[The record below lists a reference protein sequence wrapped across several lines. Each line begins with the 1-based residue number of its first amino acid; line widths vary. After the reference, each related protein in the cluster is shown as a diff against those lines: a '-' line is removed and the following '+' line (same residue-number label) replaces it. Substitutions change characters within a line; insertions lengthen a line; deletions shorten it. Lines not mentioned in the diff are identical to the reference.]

1 MHHACVSNKPHPLS
15 SIQLGLVYI
24 TYGKIGGAF
33 HLWNFIIIPSPL
45 MLRTTTIYGLFLSP
59 LYILSRLDMHS
70 EVQPFCCVSL
80 GWSFETHGAACPY
93 FLRFKIKRF
102 MFTLVCVFVP
112 SGGHG
117 RLSYWYH
124 CHLEYVPSTK
134 ILKSLCPFYSVPWI
148 LALLHWIVYK
158 SSLFL

>member
-1 MHHACVSNKPHPLS
+1 VKKKVQSSISAGAACAGKKKMHHACVSNKPHPLS

-45 MLRTTTIYGLFLSP
+45 
-59 LYILSRLDMHS
+59 ILSMAFLIPTICILSFGHAFGSAAFLLRVARLKLRNS
-70 EVQPFCCVSL
+70 RCN
-80 GWSFETHGAACPY
+80 AACP

-112 SGGHG
+112 SEGHG
-117 RLSYWYH
+117 RL
-124 CHLEYVPSTK
+124 
-134 ILKSLCPFYSVPWI
+134 
-148 LALLHWIVYK
+148 
-158 SSLFL
+158 